1 MKLMQERLTADRQL
15 ATALLFVTCVKF
27 QLTLFNF
34 GKLLGGINRF
44 DLVSQ
49 IGVDVEVPGSYCCFL
64 LY

>member
-1 MKLMQERLTADRQL
+1 MKLTQERLTADRQL
-15 ATALLFVTCVKF
+15 ATALLFVACVKF

-34 GKLLGGINRF
+34 WKVLGGINRF

-49 IGVDVEVPGSYCCFL
+49 IGVDVEVPGSCCSL

>member
-1 MKLMQERLTADRQL
+1 MQERLTADRQL

-27 QLTLFNF
+27 QLTLSNF

-49 IGVDVEVPGSYCCFL
+49 IGVDVEVRGFYCCCL

>member
-1 MKLMQERLTADRQL
+1 MELMQERLTAHRQL
-15 ATALLFVTCVKF
+15 VTVLLFVTCVKF

-34 GKLLGGINRF
+34 GKLLEGINRF

-49 IGVDVEVPGSYCCFL
+49 IGVDVEVPGYCCSL

>member
-1 MKLMQERLTADRQL
+1 MQERLTADRQL
-15 ATALLFVTCVKF
+15 ATALLFVACVKF

-44 DLVSQ
+44 HLVSQ
-49 IGVDVEVPGSYCCFL
+49 IEVDVEVPGSCCSL